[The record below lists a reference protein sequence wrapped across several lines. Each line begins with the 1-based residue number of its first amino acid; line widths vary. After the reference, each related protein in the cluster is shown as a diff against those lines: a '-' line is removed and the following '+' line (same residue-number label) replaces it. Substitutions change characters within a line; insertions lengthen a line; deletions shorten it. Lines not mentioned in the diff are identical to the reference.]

1 MLSVLVLIRFTEH
14 TRFVYGLN
22 DSATSSEDDDSE
34 YDTDGSEYSHSRS
47 QHVNKST
54 RSKRASRRPP
64 HPSSYSNQNSHSA
77 VTRGK
82 KRMSIVT
89 NQWVDALA
97 YEFGLG
103 LGLAMP
109 SNSLPNGGPASNS
122 AERKTKRTFF
132 ESAARWDSGAG
143 QVFVEST
150 DVRLV
155 RQRLEVN
162 GSRRYGAIADVFANG
177 KAHDGEGD
185 EGSVMGD
192 DEGEMDL
199 DEDDR

>member
-1 MLSVLVLIRFTEH
+1 
-14 TRFVYGLN
+14 
-22 DSATSSEDDDSE
+22 
-34 YDTDGSEYSHSRS
+34 
-47 QHVNKST
+47 
-54 RSKRASRRPP
+54 
-64 HPSSYSNQNSHSA
+64 
-77 VTRGK
+77 
-82 KRMSIVT
+82 MSIVT

-185 EGSVMGD
+185 EGRPSSRSQKPTPEEKRRVRKHWADGCLAD
-192 DEGEMDL
+192 DLAALGQPEKTQV
-199 DEDDR
+199 